1 MSPDPDTPQRIGRLM
16 PLADLLARIDA
27 TVEPVAPR
35 AVPAAAAGQVLA
47 EPLTLPMRPS
57 VPLAL
62 RDGWAVAS
70 DLTLDASAW
79 TPVSQPAARRIAVG
93 TAMPAGADA
102 VAPLDSVE
110 MRGAQAYILAPVAGG
125 DGVLAAGA
133 DIDAA
138 GLLIPAGTLLT
149 LRLVAVLAASG
160 ANETLR
166 VRQPVLRLVRLRD
179 DAVIGAACE
188 LIAGAIVAAGGRVC
202 ACGRSGPD
210 ALEDALAAGD
220 ADAIVGVGG
229 TGSAPDDAGVK
240 ALLRRGRLEAHGL
253 AVTPGETAAFGIAA
267 GRPVLLLPGRIDAA
281 LAVWL
286 TVGRRILARLFGA
299 AAVAEDERVI
309 RARLARK
316 IASPLGLAEV
326 IAVQMKA
333 QGVEPIASGYVPW
346 TALATSDGWV
356 LVPAESE
363 GYPAGAEVVIR
374 AWP

>member
-27 TVEPVAPR
+27 TVAAAAPR
-35 AVPAAAAGQVLA
+35 AVSAAAAGQVLA

-79 TPVSQPAARRIAVG
+79 APVPQPAARRIAVG

-102 VAPLDSVE
+102 VAPLDTIEV
-110 MRGAQAYILAPVAGG
+110 RGAQAHIVAPVAAG

-149 LRLVAVLAASG
+149 RRLVAVLAAAG
-160 ANETLR
+160 ATELR
-166 VRQPVLRLVRLRD
+166 IRQPVLRLVRLRD

-188 LIAGAIVAAGGRVC
+188 LIAGAIVVGGGCVR
-202 ACGRSGPD
+202 ACDRSGPG
-210 ALEDALAAGD
+210 ALEEALAAED
-220 ADAIVGVGG
+220 ADASVAIGG
-229 TGSAPDDAGVK
+229 TGSAPDDASVK

-253 AVTPGETAAFGIAA
+253 ALTPGETAAFGIAA

-286 TVGRRILARLFGA
+286 TAGRRILARLFGA
-299 AAVAEDERVI
+299 AAAAQDECVI

-326 IAVQMKA
+326 IAVRRDA
-333 QGVEPIASGYVPW
+333 QSVEPIASGYVPW
-346 TALATSDGWV
+346 SALATSDGWV

-374 AWP
+374 PWP